1 MSDPNGV
8 EDISWAQIIVHESR
22 SVANSCY
29 LHYAPQ
35 GNRLFLRNDDGSA
48 WLTSLVV
55 GSPGVLQ
62 NSQCQVDLGNS
73 AVSSAGPTRTLDLDI
88 EFLQAGTKEHSLW
101 LRDLSGE
108 TSGWP
113 SWVAGRQLTHA
124 CRCEPCESPVS
135 LLAELPPHISPGTAW
150 SDSSRAPVGC
160 VTFPRNQSYVSRIPV
175 QDRFEAANR
184 VPPPSTHRVVF
195 AACHSAW
202 NGRTQ
207 SVLRVRTTCWTS
219 RAKSAIVRSLPQPIF
234 RISSAS

>member
-1 MSDPNGV
+1 MPASILDRYLSWMSLLVNSADQDGLSVTVSYGGAPVNQPPTADSVTPANGIGSGAIFSYAMSDPNGV

-108 TSGWP
+108 TSG
-113 SWVAGRQLTHA
+113 
-124 CRCEPCESPVS
+124 
-135 LLAELPPHISPGTAW
+135 LAELGSWTATNTRL
-150 SDSSRAPVGC
+150 SLRA
-160 VTFPRNQSYVSRIPV
+160 
-175 QDRFEAANR
+175 
-184 VPPPSTHRVVF
+184 
-195 AACHSAW
+195 
-202 NGRTQ
+202 
-207 SVLRVRTTCWTS
+207 L
-219 RAKSAIVRSLPQPIF
+219 
-234 RISSAS
+234 